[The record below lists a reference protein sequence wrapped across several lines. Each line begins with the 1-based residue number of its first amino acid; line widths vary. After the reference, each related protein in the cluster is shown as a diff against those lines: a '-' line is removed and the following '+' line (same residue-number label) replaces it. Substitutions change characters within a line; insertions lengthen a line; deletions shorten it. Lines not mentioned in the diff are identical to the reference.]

1 MQKYLLAIIIF
12 LTFNAIGQNH
22 PNNGIVKGRVFDA
35 ASNEPVP
42 FTNLVVYGT
51 SQGATADL
59 EGNFTINNVHPGF
72 IKLAVS
78 AVGFESF
85 ISEEIQVTNSK
96 VVFLDIPLVKANI
109 ELDEIVVKASP
120 FRKPEESPV
129 SMRSL
134 GIKELERN
142 PGGNRDVSKV
152 IQALPGVA
160 STVSFR
166 NDVIVRG
173 GGPSENRFYLDGME
187 IPNINHFA
195 TQGASG
201 GPVGMIN
208 IDFIREIDFYSGAFP
223 ANRGNALSSVL
234 EMKQIDGNPER
245 LVTKGAVGATDVS
258 IALNGPLSDKTTFLF
273 SARRSYLKFLF
284 DLIGLPFLP
293 TYNDFQFKVKTKFNQ
308 KNELTVLGLGAI
320 DQFKLNTGL
329 ENPDE
334 AQQYILNYLPV
345 FEQWNYTIGA
355 VYKHYRKNS
364 FDTWVYSRNM
374 LNNESY
380 KYEDNDES
388 KPFMSD
394 YISQEIENKVRYENS
409 WRVDGFKILSGAGVE
424 YAKYSNS
431 TFQKVFIPAAED
443 TIRSISFGSEFD
455 LFKWYLFSQA
465 SKSFFSERLILSL
478 GIRSDANNYSDEFRH
493 LHHNWSPRFSA
504 AYQLSPKLY
513 VNMNTGRY
521 LQQPAYTTLG
531 YRNSENKLAN
541 KENDLTFIKSDHF
554 VLGFE
559 YRRSQNSRA
568 TIEGFYKNYSDY
580 PVSVNDSVSLANK
593 GGDFGV
599 FGNEEVTSTGSG
611 RSFGAELYIREQLF
625 GKVDLIASYTLVK
638 SEFKDKSGDY
648 ISSAWDN
655 GHLVNITLS
664 REFKNDWYIGLK
676 WRYVGGTPYTPYD
689 LQRSSFIEAYNVQP
703 KGYLDYGRFNTER
716 LEPFH
721 QLDIRIDKQFYFN
734 RWSLTLYT
742 DIQNAY
748 NYQTAEQPFIVVET
762 DEQGNRLTVDGDPL
776 RYRLKEVASAA
787 GTVLPTIGIIV
798 EF

>member
-1 MQKYLLAIIIF
+1 MQKYILGLLVILAISVK
-12 LTFNAIGQNH
+12 GQNH
-22 PNNGIVKGRVFDA
+22 AMNGTIKGRVFDA
-35 ASNEPVP
+35 SSNEPLP

-51 SQGATADL
+51 TQGATADMD
-59 EGNFTINNVHPGF
+59 GNFTINNIHPGF
-72 IKLAVS
+72 IKIAATS
-78 AVGFESF
+78 VGFESF

-96 VVFLDIPLVKANI
+96 VVYIDIPLVKANI
-109 ELDEIVVKASP
+109 QLEEIVVKASP

-173 GGPSENRFYLDGME
+173 GGPSENRFFLDGIE
-187 IPNINHFA
+187 IPNLNHFA

-208 IDFIREIDFYSGAFP
+208 IDFVREIDFYSGAFP

-245 LVTKGAVGATDVS
+245 IITKGAVGATDVS
-258 IALNGPLSDKTTFLF
+258 LALNGPLSEKTTFLF

-284 DLIGLPFLP
+284 DIIGLPFLP
-293 TYNDFQFKVKTKFNQ
+293 TYNDFQFKVKTKFDQ

-329 ENPDE
+329 KNPDE
-334 AQQYILNYLPV
+334 GQQYILNYLPV
-345 FEQWNYTIGA
+345 FEQWNYAIGA

-380 KYEDNDES
+380 KNEDNDEN
-388 KPFMSD
+388 KPFISD
-394 YISQEIENKVRYENS
+394 YLSQEIENKVRYENS
-409 WRVDGFKILSGAGVE
+409 WRINGFKVVSGGGIE
-424 YAKYSNS
+424 YSKYSNS
-431 TFQKVFIPAAED
+431 TFQKVFIPQAED
-443 TIRSISFGSEFD
+443 TIRSINFASDFD
-455 LFKWYLFSQA
+455 MFKWYVFSQA
-465 SKSFFSERLILSL
+465 SGSFFNDRLVLSL
-478 GIRSDANNYSDEFRH
+478 GLRSDANNYSSEFKH
-493 LHHNWSPRFSA
+493 LLHNWSPRLSA
-504 AYQLSPKLY
+504 AYQLTNKFY
-513 VNMNTGRY
+513 INMNAGRFM
-521 LQQPAYTTLG
+521 QQPAYTTLG
-531 YRNSENKLAN
+531 YRDNFNNLIN
-541 KENDLTFIKSDHF
+541 KENDLTFIKADHA

-559 YRRSQNSRA
+559 YRRTENSRI
-568 TIEGFYKNYSDY
+568 TLEGFFKSYTDY
-580 PVSVNDSVSLANK
+580 PVSVNDSISLANK
-593 GGDFGV
+593 GGDFGI
-599 FGNEEVTSTGSG
+599 FGNEAVVSTGTG
-611 RSFGAELYIREQLF
+611 RAYGAELYIRERLF
-625 GKVDLIASYTLVK
+625 DKVDLIASYTLVK
-638 SEFKDKSGDY
+638 SEFKDKAGKFTP
-648 ISSAWDN
+648 SAWDN
-655 GHLVNITLS
+655 GHILNVTLS
-664 REFKNDWYIGLK
+664 REFSNDWYVGFK
-676 WRYVGGTPYTPYD
+676 WRFVGGSPYTPYD
-689 LQRSSFIEAYNVQP
+689 LVRSSLIEAYTVQP
-703 KGYLDYGRFNTER
+703 KGYLDYNRFNSER

-721 QLDIRIDKQFYFN
+721 QLDIRVDKQFYFN

-762 DEQGNRLTVDGDPL
+762 DDQGNKLTVDGDPTRYKL
-776 RYRLKEVASAA
+776 REVASTA

>member
-1 MQKYLLAIIIF
+1 MSKYLLPF
-12 LTFNAIGQNH
+12 LILLAFTVKGQNH
-22 PNNGIVKGRVFDA
+22 AMNGTIKGRVFDA
-35 ASNEPVP
+35 ASNEPLP

-51 SQGATADL
+51 TQGTTADL
-59 EGNFTINNVHPGF
+59 DGNFTITNIHPGF
-72 IKLAVS
+72 IKIA
-78 AVGFESF
+78 ATIVGFENF
-85 ISEEIQVTNSK
+85 ISEEIQVTNAK
-96 VVFLDIPLVKANI
+96 VVYMDIPMVKANI
-109 ELDEIVVKASP
+109 QLDEIVVKASP

-129 SMRSL
+129 SMRTL
-134 GIKELERN
+134 GIRELERN

-173 GGPSENRFYLDGME
+173 GGPSENRFYLDGIE
-187 IPNINHFA
+187 IPNLNHFA

-208 IDFIREIDFYSGAFP
+208 IDFVREIDFYSGAFP

-245 LVTKGAVGATDVS
+245 IVTKGAVGATDVS
-258 IALNGPLSDKTTFLF
+258 LALNGPISEKTTFLF

-284 DLIGLPFLP
+284 DIIGLPFLP

-334 AQQYILNYLPV
+334 GQQYILDYLPV
-345 FEQWNYTIGA
+345 FEQWNYAIGA

-380 KYEDNDES
+380 KYQDNDES
-388 KPFMSD
+388 KPFVSD
-394 YISQEIENKVRYENS
+394 YVSQEIENKVRYENS
-409 WRVDGFKILSGAGVE
+409 WRVKGFKIISGAGLE

-431 TFQKVFIPAAED
+431 TFQKVFIPRPED
-443 TIRSISFGSEFD
+443 TIRSINFASDFD
-455 LFKWYLFSQA
+455 LFKWHIFGQA
-465 SKSFFSERLILSL
+465 SRGFFNERLIVSL
-478 GIRSDANNYSDEFRH
+478 GVRSDANNYSKEFRH
-493 LHHNWSPRFSA
+493 IQHNWSPRLSA
-504 AYQLSPKLY
+504 AYQLSLKFY
-513 VNMNTGRY
+513 VNMNLGRY

-531 YRNSENKLAN
+531 YRDNFNNLVNKDN
-541 KENDLTFIKSDHF
+541 NLTFIKADHA

-559 YRRSQNSRA
+559 FRRNENARV
-568 TIEGFYKNYSDY
+568 TLEGFYKNYTDY
-580 PVSVNDSVSLANK
+580 PVSVNDSISLANK
-593 GGDFGV
+593 GGDFGIY
-599 FGNEEVTSTGSG
+599 GNEAVTSTGTG
-611 RSFGAELYIREQLF
+611 RAFGAELYIRERLF
-625 GKVDLIASYTLVK
+625 DKLDLIASYTLVK
-638 SEFKDKSGDY
+638 SEFKDKAGKF
-648 ISSAWDN
+648 IPSAWDN
-655 GHLVNITLS
+655 GQIVNLTLS
-664 REFKNDWYIGLK
+664 REFSNDWYIGLK
-676 WRYVGGTPYTPYD
+676 WRFVGGSPYTPYD
-689 LQRSSFIEAYNVQP
+689 LVRSSLIEAYSVQP
-703 KGYLDYGRFNTER
+703 RGYLDYNRFNSKR
-716 LEPFH
+716 LDSFH

-734 RWSLTLYT
+734 KWSLTLYT

-762 DEQGNRLTVDGDPL
+762 DDLGNKLTVDGDPA
-776 RYRLKEVASAA
+776 RYRLKEVASTA

>member
-1 MQKYLLAIIIF
+1 MQKYILGLLVILA
-12 LTFNAIGQNH
+12 LSVKGQNH
-22 PNNGIVKGRVFDA
+22 AMNGTIKGRVFDA
-35 ASNEPVP
+35 SSNEPLP

-51 SQGATADL
+51 TQGATADMD
-59 EGNFTINNVHPGF
+59 GNFTINNIHPGF
-72 IKLAVS
+72 IKIAATS
-78 AVGFESF
+78 VGFESF

-96 VVFLDIPLVKANI
+96 VVYIDIPLVKANI
-109 ELDEIVVKASP
+109 QLEEIVVKASP

-173 GGPSENRFYLDGME
+173 GGPSENRFFLDGIE
-187 IPNINHFA
+187 IPNLNHFA

-208 IDFIREIDFYSGAFP
+208 IDFVREIDFYSGAFP

-245 LVTKGAVGATDVS
+245 IITKGAVGATDVS
-258 IALNGPLSDKTTFLF
+258 LALNGPLSEKTTFLF

-284 DLIGLPFLP
+284 DIIGLPFLP
-293 TYNDFQFKVKTKFNQ
+293 TYNDFQFKVKTKFDQ

-329 ENPDE
+329 KNPDE
-334 AQQYILNYLPV
+334 GQQYILNYLPV
-345 FEQWNYTIGA
+345 FEQWNYAIGA

-380 KYEDNDES
+380 KHEDNDEN
-388 KPFMSD
+388 KPFISD
-394 YISQEIENKVRYENS
+394 YLSQEIENKVRYENS
-409 WRVDGFKILSGAGVE
+409 WRINGFKVVSGGGIE
-424 YAKYSNS
+424 YSKYSNS
-431 TFQKVFIPAAED
+431 TFQKVFIPQAED
-443 TIRSISFGSEFD
+443 TIRSINFASDFD
-455 LFKWYLFSQA
+455 MFKWYVFSQA
-465 SKSFFSERLILSL
+465 SGSFFNDRLVLSL
-478 GIRSDANNYSDEFRH
+478 GLRSDANNYSDEFKH
-493 LHHNWSPRFSA
+493 LLHNWSPRLSA
-504 AYQLSPKLY
+504 AYQLTNKFY
-513 VNMNTGRY
+513 INMNAGRFM
-521 LQQPAYTTLG
+521 QQPAYTTLG
-531 YRNSENKLAN
+531 YRDNFNNLIN
-541 KENDLTFIKSDHF
+541 KENDLTFIKADHA

-559 YRRSQNSRA
+559 YRRTENSRI
-568 TIEGFYKNYSDY
+568 TLEGFFKSYTDY
-580 PVSVNDSVSLANK
+580 PVSVNDSISLANK
-593 GGDFGV
+593 GGDFGI
-599 FGNEEVTSTGSG
+599 FGNEAVVSTGTG
-611 RSFGAELYIREQLF
+611 RAYGAELYIRERLF
-625 GKVDLIASYTLVK
+625 DKVDLIASYTLVK
-638 SEFKDKSGDY
+638 SEFKDKAGKFTP
-648 ISSAWDN
+648 SAWDN
-655 GHLVNITLS
+655 GHILNVTLS
-664 REFKNDWYIGLK
+664 REFSNDWYVGLK
-676 WRYVGGTPYTPYD
+676 WRFVGGSPYTPYD
-689 LQRSSFIEAYNVQP
+689 LVRSSLIEAYTVQP
-703 KGYLDYGRFNTER
+703 KGYLDYNRFNSER

-721 QLDIRIDKQFYFN
+721 QLDIRVDKQFYFN

-762 DEQGNRLTVDGDPL
+762 DDQGNKLTVDGDPTRYKL
-776 RYRLKEVASAA
+776 REVASTA